1 MAGQARRDVNLL
13 RLAELLQAHITPA
26 LCHAAFGRVRRT
38 ERQRAWTLTTLV
50 QFWVAVILRA
60 PKALSQALADGLEQR
75 DPLFPRVPA
84 TPEAFF
90 QRCRDLRP
98 AFFVE
103 VFERFT
109 ARILP
114 AVPPRYAAEMAEVQA
129 RFAALVAFDGSR
141 LAAIARRLKL
151 LWDER
156 AVVLPGCLLGVYDLG
171 RGLCRALVF
180 DPDAAASELKR
191 AGAALDQLARDTLV
205 LGDRLYCTAAFFQ
218 ALHEHQCWGVVRR
231 NKQLGLRKLQRLRK
245 CRIQGGLLEDWL
257 VRAGSGVSAPA
268 QTLRYVRWRRGGT
281 RYEVLT
287 NVLTPARL
295 SAEEALDLYPYR
307 WGIERMFFDL
317 KEVLNLNRV
326 YAANPTP
333 WPCRSTPPQ
342 SCTTVCAWPRARPRR
357 TWAGRPNGSPPQS
370 SSPSSPWPATCI
382 SKNSSGNAS
391 SAADRACTFTSCARA
406 GPGLARPAPPSMSNA
421 VPTTDAAAAS
431 APPAGTGSP
440 SPMFEVVADSWRSYL
455 SGDDSQAD
463 FSV

>member
-1 MAGQARRDVNLL
+1 MARQARRDVDLL
-13 RLAELLQAHITPA
+13 RLAQLLQAHITPA
-26 LCHAAFGRVRRT
+26 LCRAAFGRVRRT
-38 ERQRAWTLTTLV
+38 ERQRVWTLTALV

-60 PKALSQALADGLEQR
+60 PRALSQALADGLEQR
-75 DPLFPRVPA
+75 EPLFPRVSA

-109 ARILP
+109 ARVLP
-114 AVPPRYAAEMAEVQA
+114 AVPPRYAAEMAAVQA
-129 RFAALVAFDGSR
+129 RFSAVVVFDGSR

-151 LWDER
+151 LWGER

-180 DPDAAASELKR
+180 DPDAAASEFTR
-191 AGAALDQLARDTLV
+191 AVAALDRLARDTLV
-205 LGDRLYCTAAFFQ
+205 LGDRLYCAAAFFE
-218 ALHEHQCWGVVRR
+218 ALHAHRCWGVVRR
-231 NKQLGLRKLQRLRK
+231 NKQLGLRKLQRLRR
-245 CRIQGGLLEDWL
+245 CRVQGGRLEDWL

-268 QTLRYVRWRRGGT
+268 QTLRYIRWRRGGT

-326 YAANPTP
+326 YAANPNAVAMQVYAAAIVYNGMRVAQSEAAAQLD
-333 WPCRSTPPQ
+333 WPPERISPAKFFPKLAVACHLDLQEQQWARQ
-342 SCTTVCAWPRARPRR
+342 FRHRHPRAHPHLIRSHRPWAHTTRTTIDVERR
-357 TWAGRPNGSPPQS
+357 SDHRRRRRF
-370 SSPSSPWPATCI
+370 C
-382 SKNSSGNAS
+382 
-391 SAADRACTFTSCARA
+391 AARRHWKS
-406 GPGLARPAPPSMSNA
+406 LARVRGGRRFLAK
-421 VPTTDAAAAS
+421 
-431 APPAGTGSP
+431 
-440 SPMFEVVADSWRSYL
+440 L
-455 SGDDSQAD
+455 S
-463 FSV
+463 